1 MSIVRRTTKI
11 DFIEAVDYNSVVADL
26 IKIQDGD
33 GTTSVS
39 YTLSL
44 FNGTGYDSEKVRSI
58 LMLATVTG
66 ARASDDLVDM
76 SHIKF
81 TTPTYLDDSAAFTYA
96 NAIGYGWG
104 AAQSGVDGEWS
115 RILKLPIK
123 NGVTSIA
130 YDLVTADSSTSD
142 FARSKI
148 IGFQQIE

>member
-11 DFIEAVDYNSVVADL
+11 DFIEAVNYNGVVADL
-26 IKIQDGD
+26 IKLQTAS

-66 ARASDDLVDM
+66 AATSGSDPGLV
-76 SHIKF
+76 KF
-81 TTPTYLDDSAAFTYA
+81 TTPAYLDDSAAFTEA
-96 NAIGYGWG
+96 TAIGFAW
-104 AAQSGVDGEWS
+104 AADQGDVDGEWS

-130 YDLVTADSSTSD
+130 YDLIAESGD
-142 FARSKI
+142 FARTKI

>member
-26 IKIQDGD
+26 IKLQTAS

-58 LMLATVTG
+58 LMLATV
-66 ARASDDLVDM
+66 AST
-76 SHIKF
+76 SYYSSPPSFIKF
-81 TTPTYLDDSAAFTYA
+81 TTPIYLDDPTWTEA

-104 AAQSGVDGEWS
+104 ADQSDIDGEWS

-130 YDLVTADSSTSD
+130 YDLTASGAFGYT
-142 FARSKI
+142 RSKI

>member
-26 IKIQDGD
+26 MRYQSGS

-66 ARASDDLVDM
+66 ARASEALVEF
-76 SHIKF
+76 SYVKF

-104 AAQSGVDGEWS
+104 ADQSGVDGEWS

-123 NGVTSIA
+123 KGVTSIA
-130 YDLVTADSSTSD
+130 YDLVSASGD
-142 FARSKI
+142 FARTKI